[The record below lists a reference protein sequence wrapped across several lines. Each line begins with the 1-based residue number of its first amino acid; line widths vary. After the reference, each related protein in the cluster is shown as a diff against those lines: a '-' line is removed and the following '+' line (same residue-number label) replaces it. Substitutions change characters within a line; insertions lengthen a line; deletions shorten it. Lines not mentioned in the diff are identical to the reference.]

1 MVLGRSFVARITPAE
16 IEKIS
21 KLRSWSVSIL
31 SSKIGCSRSAIYRAI
46 KAGELATSQE
56 SGYLRVVSSS
66 LISLWEKHY
75 F

>member
-16 IEKIS
+16 IEKIA

-46 KAGELATSQE
+46 RAGELATTQE
-56 SGYLRVVSSS
+56 PGYLRVLSSS
-66 LISLWEKHY
+66 LISLWEKCH

>member
-1 MVLGRSFVARITPAE
+1 MVLGRSFIAQITLSK

-31 SSKIGCSRSAIYRAI
+31 SSEIGCSRSAIYRAI
-46 KAGELATSQE
+46 KAGELATTQE

-66 LISLWEKHY
+66 LISLWEKYH